1 MKEKKISITEKQLQ
15 DILGTQADLTQREL
29 DDIMS
34 RANSLSE
41 PMPHWLIVTLK
52 IIAYALGLVLAGYG
66 TTASATTLFF

>member
-1 MKEKKISITEKQLQ
+1 MKEKKITITEKQLQ
-15 DILGTQADLTQREL
+15 DILGTQADITQREL

-34 RANSLSE
+34 RASSLSE